1 MIKNNSIFSKSPHLI
16 IYFLSLFIAI
26 LNACALSPIYVQ
38 IETNIAFEYTVFP
51 LILNYLI
58 LIFDTLYISF
68 LVAAVA
74 YSIYEIY
81 SGNGNKKV
89 TYLFVIIIV
98 CLKHILNLVISGIID
113 GYIDI
118 SFDIPMAL
126 YSILIDLLVIA
137 VIAIISKRMC
147 KKHFAHVKAMLKASK
162 YLEAVD
168 YDEMED
174 VFPFKGFFKIK
185 KNPVLIPAFSAAII
199 TSLLFI
205 CQRLFADFVVLGAPS
220 TLFELLDILLSYIG
234 DVLFGLLAYTA
245 SYFALYYI
253 FLNKQNNN

>member
-1 MIKNNSIFSKSPHLI
+1 MIKNNSIFSKSPHII

-74 YSIYEIY
+74 YSIYEIHN
-81 SGNGNKKV
+81 GNGNKKA
-89 TYLFVIIIV
+89 TWLYVISIV
-98 CLKHILNLVISGIID
+98 SLKHILNLIVSGVID

-126 YSILIDLLVIA
+126 YSILIDLLIITVIA
-137 VIAIISKRMC
+137 LISKHLC

-174 VFPFKGFFKIK
+174 VFPFKGFLKIK
-185 KNPVLIPAFSAAII
+185 KNPVLIPAFAAAII

-205 CQRLFADFVVLGAPS
+205 VQRLFADFVVLGAPS

-234 DVLFGLLAYTA
+234 DILFGLLAYTA

-253 FLNKQNNN
+253 FLNKQNNI

>member
-1 MIKNNSIFSKSPHLI
+1 MIKNNSIFSKSPHII

-74 YSIYEIY
+74 YSIYEIHN
-81 SGNGNKKV
+81 GNGNKKA
-89 TYLFVIIIV
+89 TWLYVISIV
-98 CLKHILNLVISGIID
+98 SLKHILNLIVSGVID

-118 SFDIPMAL
+118 SFDIPRAL
-126 YSILIDLLVIA
+126 YSILIDLLIITVIA
-137 VIAIISKRMC
+137 LISKHLC

-174 VFPFKGFFKIK
+174 VFPFKGFLKIK
-185 KNPVLIPAFSAAII
+185 KNPVLIPAFAAAII

-205 CQRLFADFVVLGAPS
+205 VQRLFADFVVLGAPS

-234 DVLFGLLAYTA
+234 DILFGLLAYTA

-253 FLNKQNNN
+253 FLNKQNNI

>member
-1 MIKNNSIFSKSPHLI
+1 MTRNNSIFSKSPHII

-38 IETNIAFEYTVFP
+38 IETNIAFEYTVLP
-51 LILNYLI
+51 LVLNYLI

-68 LVAAVA
+68 LVAALAFSV
-74 YSIYEIY
+74 YEIH
-81 SGNGNKKV
+81 SGKSNKKA
-89 TYLFVIIIV
+89 TIIYVISIV
-98 CLKHILNLVISGIID
+98 FLKHVLNLVVSSVID
-113 GYIDI
+113 GFIDY
-118 SFDIPMAL
+118 SFDIPMTL
-126 YSILIDLLVIA
+126 YSILTDLLILSVIA
-137 VIAIISKRMC
+137 LISNHIC

-162 YLEAVD
+162 YLDAVD

-185 KNPVLIPAFSAAII
+185 KNPVLIPAFTAAII
-199 TSLLFI
+199 TSLIFI
-205 CQRLFADFVVLGAPS
+205 VQRLFADFVVLGAPS

-234 DVLFGLLAYTA
+234 DILFGLLAYTS

-253 FLNKQNNN
+253 FLNKQNNI